1 MYINPLII
9 AARILDENYA
19 KDPNPENWRTINGA
33 KVHLNEG
40 QQIDGGAGGK
50 FTGKEFGSNFS
61 AEEGFSGKYTAPKKF
76 HKKAGSE
83 ESTSSIPSNVTPHKY
98 ITSILNSMN
107 EEHLAKIC
115 LEKAKKEL
123 KAKEYNQDVVELGY
137 NLLEGMF
144 TSGKAVELGYEPD
157 DYVAAE
163 SWLLDFQDYAKQHST
178 PLKKAASIFTE
189 ASVQAYNPKG
199 KPYPFRK
206 SNYTQAHQDNAVWC
220 QSAKESHTK
229 FDAQA
234 KTVWANANAKE
245 QAAIKEYTQSYH
257 KFNEPLRGIEYGT
270 SEYKGVGNIDFK
282 NVGQNGYKNLKPGEV
297 RDQIRAMTSYIERSA
312 FDEDVWLQRGCNYKG
327 MDKFLNL
334 SKPLLEYSVDELRSE
349 ILGSKVT
356 EHGFMSCGSAKNTG
370 FSSHPIMFNIYAPA
384 GTKMAY
390 ADNFSAFPGE
400 NEMILQRGTQ
410 FRVSKIEE
418 NPDGGFFIDL
428 EVVGYNMQKV

>member
-1 MYINPLII
+1 MYISPLIM

-50 FTGKEFGSNFS
+50 FSGKEFGSNFS

-83 ESTSSIPSNVTPHKY
+83 ESTSSHISLSKY
-98 ITSILNSMN
+98 ISEVISKMP
-107 EEHLAKIC
+107 EEHLAKVC
-115 LEKAKKEL
+115 MEEAKKEL
-123 KAKEYNQDVVELGY
+123 KAKEYNQDVLKHAY
-137 NLLEGMF
+137 NLLEATFM
-144 TSGKAVELGYEPD
+144 SGDAVEFGYGPD
-157 DYVAAE
+157 DYAAGE
-163 SWLLDFQDYAKQHST
+163 SWLLDFQDYAKKYST

-206 SNYTQAHQDNAVWC
+206 SNYTKAHQETAVWC
-220 QSAKESHTK
+220 KSTKESHTK

-245 QAAIKEYTQSYH
+245 QAAIQEYTQSYH

-282 NVGQNGYKNLKPGEV
+282 NIGQNGYKNLKPGEV

-334 SKPLLEYSVDELRSE
+334 SKPLLDYSVDELRAE

-356 EHGFMSCGSAKNTG
+356 EHGFMSCGAAKDTG
-370 FSSHPIMFNIYAPA
+370 FASHPIRFNIYAPA

-390 ADNFSAFPGE
+390 AANFSKFPSE

-418 NPDGGFFIDL
+418 NTDGGFFIDL

>member
-1 MYINPLII
+1 MYISPLVL
-9 AARILDENYA
+9 AARIIDENYA

-50 FTGKEFGSNFS
+50 FTGKEFGTNFS

-83 ESTSSIPSNVTPHKY
+83 STAASSTSAGEA
-98 ITSILNSMN
+98 N
-107 EEHLAKIC
+107 ELINNQLDQMSQYDLAKIC
-115 LEKAKKEL
+115 LEKAKNEL
-123 KAKEYNQDVVELGY
+123 KAKNWNAKVIGAATSLLNQ
-137 NLLEGMF
+137 MF
-144 TSGKAVELGYEPD
+144 LNGEAVELGYDPD
-157 DYVAAE
+157 EYDAAQ
-163 SWLLDFQDYAKQHST
+163 SWLEEFGDYFKTSST

-220 QSAKESHTK
+220 QSVKESHTK

-245 QAAIKEYTQSYH
+245 RAAIEEYTYSYH

-270 SEYKGVGNIDFK
+270 SVYKGVGNIDFK
-282 NVGQNGYKNLKPGEV
+282 NIGHTGYKNLKPGEV

-312 FDEDVWLQRGCNYKG
+312 FDEDIWLQRGCSFAG

-334 SKPLLEYSVDELRSE
+334 SKPLEEYSLDELKDE

-356 EHGFMSCGSAKNTG
+356 EHGFMSCGAAKDTG
-370 FSSHPIMFNIYAPA
+370 FSRPIMFNIYAPA

-390 ADNFSAFPGE
+390 AANFSDYPSE

-410 FRVSKIEE
+410 FRVAKIEE
-418 NPDGGFFIDL
+418 NPDGGFYIDL